1 MRTHASI
8 SLKQL
13 EPGVPLP
20 PPSMLK
26 RKIIIKNKRLKLEV
40 EKQEL
45 ELFKQG
51 QFVIEDEIKEDAS
64 APPSVVVEQPV
75 KVNLTY
81 PSPTLS
87 ISRLKTVPRYC
98 PPPLSLSLL
107 QSSRV

>member
-1 MRTHASI
+1 MILSALMTRT

-26 RKIIIKNKRLKLEV
+26 RKILIKNKRLKPEV

-51 QFVIEDEIKEDAS
+51 QFVIEDEVKEDAS
-64 APPSVVVEQPV
+64 APPTVTVAVEQQPV
-75 KVNLTY
+75 KVTVIMILKHDKC
-81 PSPTLS
+81 SITL
-87 ISRLKTVPRYC
+87 IKLID
-98 PPPLSLSLL
+98 
-107 QSSRV
+107 QSFFW